1 MAAAGGQ
8 LPRRAIAAYDNYA
21 DAQRAVDR
29 LADAAFP
36 VERVAIV
43 GHGLRYAEQVVGR
56 MTIARAAAIGASQ
69 GAALGAILGLLAG
82 LIFSTDPNPSLIL
95 MVLYGMGSGAL
106 IGAAFGALTHA
117 ASGGMR
123 DFVSIPSMQ
132 AERYELLVDDEVAD
146 QAAQILRAVDRVPA
160 A

>member
-1 MAAAGGQ
+1 MGTADRQ
-8 LPRRAIAAYDNYA
+8 PPRRAIAVYDSYA

-43 GHGLRYAEQVVGR
+43 GHGLRYVEQVAGR
-56 MTIARAAAIGASQ
+56 MTVARAAAVGASQ

-82 LIFSTDPNPSLIL
+82 LIFATDPNPALIV
-95 MVLYGMGSGAL
+95 MVLYGLGSGAL
-106 IGAAFGALTHA
+106 LGAAFGALTHA

-132 AERYELLVDDEVAD
+132 AERYELLVDEDVAD
-146 QAAQILRAVDRVPA
+146 QAVQLLRSIDRVPA